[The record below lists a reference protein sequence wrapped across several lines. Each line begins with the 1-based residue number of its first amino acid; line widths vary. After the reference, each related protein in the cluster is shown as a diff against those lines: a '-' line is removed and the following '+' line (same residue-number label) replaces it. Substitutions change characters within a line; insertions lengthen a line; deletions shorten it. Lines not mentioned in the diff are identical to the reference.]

1 MELLLA
7 LCCALQAPPEPEGW
21 TLVLSSGGVR
31 GFAHIGVLEALE
43 AERIPVERI
52 VGSEMGALVGGLY
65 ALGLSAGEIEQQLLS
80 REWFDALEDRALR
93 RWLSFR
99 AKQEDRDFLFDLPI
113 GWSARGWLLPSGV
126 RSGTRLR
133 LELARLTMS
142 GAGVQDFSRFPLP
155 FRAVATDLAD
165 GSMHPLDSGSLSLAL
180 EASLATPVIQP
191 PVPLAE
197 HWLISGAVAAP
208 VPVRAA
214 LELDPERMLIVDVAR
229 KTREWQRPDLLEVAE
244 QTLELFV
251 AARAEEE
258 LSALRGQDLVC
269 VPELGGMQ
277 AWSPEQ
283 AHEARACGRAAVEPL
298 LERLRPYALDPQG
311 YAQWRERCRARL
323 PTLPRLRSIQV
334 EPGASLSPESIR
346 ARMESEP
353 EQPLQT
359 EVLGED
365 LARLYG
371 LRQFERI
378 DMRLEPTADA
388 GYADLRLRLM
398 DLPAA
403 PWHLRLGMSGELT
416 AGEDVN
422 FVLGASLRFAPSDAW
437 GSEWRGGA
445 EVGNR
450 FLFELERRQALEPG
464 GKWFLVPHANFSRRP
479 VRVELANSNSAQFT
493 VEELEL
499 GVDCAYEPDENWRW
513 SAGLLWT
520 HSSSAVDIGDADLGS
535 DSEQTGGLLLAAEY
549 DSLDDTAFPRD
560 GSTLSWT
567 SFLPL
572 ADLGNADDELLQFSY
587 DRVEAVAGGSL
598 VLGAELDTVLESG
611 ASVQNFFPLGGF
623 LRLSGLGSDAISGP
637 TAALARAVYFRQL
650 GATRAQREDF
660 TWYAGASLEAGNVFA
675 DLSDLELGELR
686 LASSAFLGLD
696 TLIGPLYAG
705 VGLTEGGSTSLFV
718 VLGRVF

>member
-1 MELLLA
+1 
-7 LCCALQAPPEPEGW
+7 
-21 TLVLSSGGVR
+21 
-31 GFAHIGVLEALE
+31 
-43 AERIPVERI
+43 
-52 VGSEMGALVGGLY
+52 
-65 ALGLSAGEIEQQLLS
+65 
-80 REWFDALEDRALR
+80 
-93 RWLSFR
+93 
-99 AKQEDRDFLFDLPI
+99 
-113 GWSARGWLLPSGV
+113 
-126 RSGTRLR
+126 
-133 LELARLTMS
+133 
-142 GAGVQDFSRFPLP
+142 
-155 FRAVATDLAD
+155 
-165 GSMHPLDSGSLSLAL
+165 
-180 EASLATPVIQP
+180 
-191 PVPLAE
+191 
-197 HWLISGAVAAP
+197 
-208 VPVRAA
+208 
-214 LELDPERMLIVDVAR
+214 
-229 KTREWQRPDLLEVAE
+229 LEVAE

-251 AARAEEE
+251 ATLAQEE

-269 VPELGGMQ
+269 VPKLGGMQ
-277 AWSPEQ
+277 AWSAEQ
-283 AHEARACGRAAVEPL
+283 AHEARARGRAALEPL
-298 LERLRPYALDPQG
+298 LERLRPYALEPQA
-311 YAQWRERCRARL
+311 YARWREQCRARL
-323 PTLPRLRSIQV
+323 PALPRLRSIQV
-334 EPGASLSPESIR
+334 EPGASLSLASIR

-353 EQPLQT
+353 EQPLQPA
-359 EVLGED
+359 VLGDD

-378 DMRLEPTADA
+378 DMRLEPTTDA

-437 GSEWRGGA
+437 GSQWRGAA

-450 FLFELERRQALEPG
+450 FRFELERRQALEPG
-464 GKWFLVPHANFSRRP
+464 GKWFLVPYANYSRRP
-479 VRVELANSNSAQFT
+479 VRVELANSDSAQFT

-499 GVDCAYEPDENWRW
+499 GADCVYEPDENWRW
-513 SAGLLWT
+513 SAGLQWT
-520 HSSSAVDIGDADLGS
+520 HSNSAVDIGDASLDTA
-535 DSEQTGGLLLAAEY
+535 SEGTGGVRLAADY
-549 DSLDDTAFPRD
+549 DSLEDTAFPRD
-560 GSTLSWT
+560 GSMLSWR

-572 ADLGNADDELLQFSY
+572 ADLGNAKDELLQVSY

-598 VLGAELDTVLESG
+598 VLGAELDTVLENG

-650 GATRAQREDF
+650 GAAHAEREDF

-675 DLSDLELGELR
+675 QLSELELGELR

-696 TLIGPLYAG
+696 TLVGPLYAG